1 MVTAI
6 KPGWSRP
13 TAILFASEVPVNEK
27 AFGFALA
34 EAAEFSAELFLF
46 HAYDSPGAPVLLDS
60 GIRCEYRN
68 CEAERQRLEPLAQ
81 RAARLGVRCKVVVR
95 PGLPAEQI
103 LRFVREQGV
112 DRVVIGNHTPGPVGK
127 LLVGSVAE
135 EVLRNA
141 SAPVIIFGSEVVEGA
156 YRHFSSRTI
165 LCSVGALD
173 SGRMVV
179 QFAAELAAH
188 YNASLI
194 LQHVTPPQDAAEA
207 LAGRTL
213 SQIEAGL
220 SAMVPPGLQH
230 KVNVRSRAVLGDAT
244 EELLYQGRS
253 QRANLIVIG
262 AQGVSRFAAITRAGI
277 VYKVLAYAQCPVIT
291 LSPVVLSL
299 WGARCDQPRPS
310 ELCMAGVF

>member
-1 MVTAI
+1 MVPAI

-13 TAILFASEVPVNEK
+13 TAILFASEIPVNEK
-27 AFGFALA
+27 ALGFALA

-46 HAYDSPGAPVLLDS
+46 HAFDSPSAPVSHDS
-60 GIRCEYRN
+60 GMRYDYLG

-81 RAARLGVRCKVVVR
+81 RAAKLGVRCKVVVR
-95 PGLPAEQI
+95 PGLAAEQI

-112 DRVVIGNHTPGPVGK
+112 DRIVIGNHTPGPVGK

-141 SAPVIIFGSEVVEGA
+141 PVPVIIVGPEVVEGTF
-156 YRHFSSRTI
+156 RHFGTRSI
-165 LCSVGALD
+165 LCSVGLHD
-173 SGRMVV
+173 SGRAVV
-179 QFAAELAAH
+179 RFAAELAAH

-194 LQHVTPPQDAAEA
+194 LQHVIPPQDSAEA

-213 SQIEAGL
+213 GQIEAEL
-220 SAMVPPGLQH
+220 PAMVPPLLQH
-230 KVNVRSRAVLGDAT
+230 KVGVRSRAVLGDPT

-253 QRANLIVIG
+253 QHANLIIMD
-262 AQGVSRFAAITRAGI
+262 AQGASRFAAVTRAGI
-277 VYKVLAYAQCPVIT
+277 VYKVLAYAQCPVVT

-299 WGARCDQPRPS
+299 WGVRCDQPRPA